1 MNKYYTEEHKK
12 LCDEMTKRYGAGWD
26 RDKRAKNKIRDAAKQ
41 SARNLCNAMRIGATF
56 NIPAK
61 EIFRQAFAYNFSHG
75 MNINIAFGV
84 IETGLNKGK
93 TLEQIT
99 GVKPME
105 EKPTVQ
111 QKPEPEDKVKED
123 KKLAEVFVN

>member
-1 MNKYYTEEHKK
+1 MNKYYATEHKK
-12 LCDEMTKRYGAGWD
+12 LCDEMTKRYGSGWD
-26 RDKRAKNKIRDAAKQ
+26 RDKRVKDKIRDAAKQ
-41 SARNLCNAMRIGATF
+41 SAKNMDNAVRIGATF

-61 EIFRQAFAYNFSHG
+61 EIFRQAVMLKSCHQYD
-75 MNINIAFGV
+75 INIAFGV

-111 QKPEPEDKVKED
+111 QNPEPEGKVKEG
-123 KKLAEVFVN
+123 KK

>member
-1 MNKYYTEEHKK
+1 MNKYYVEEHKK

-41 SARNLCNAMRIGATF
+41 SARNMENAVRIGATF

-61 EIFRQAFAYNFSHG
+61 EIFRQAFVYNFSHG
-75 MNINIAFGV
+75 MNINISFGV

-99 GVKPME
+99 GIKPME
-105 EKPTVQ
+105 EKPNVQ

-123 KKLAEVFVN
+123 KKPAEVFVN